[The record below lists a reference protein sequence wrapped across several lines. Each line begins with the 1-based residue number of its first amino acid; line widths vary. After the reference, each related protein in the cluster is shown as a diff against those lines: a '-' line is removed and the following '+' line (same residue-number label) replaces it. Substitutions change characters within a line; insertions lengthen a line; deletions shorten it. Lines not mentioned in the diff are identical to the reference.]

1 MSHIRH
7 LSRDPG
13 VPKSPTAPEVQGNAL
28 KAAPSMSHIQPLINH
43 FGGLAN
49 LRTRVTISHCKQSP
63 LGEGGLSVGVGGGV
77 CHTHPPK
84 GKRKADQNTLSLLL

>member
-7 LSRDPG
+7 PWRDPG
-13 VPKSPTAPEVQGNAL
+13 VPKSPTAPEVQGNAP
-28 KAAPSMSHIQPLINH
+28 KAAPSTSHIQSLINH

-49 LRTRVTISHCKQSP
+49 LRTRVTISRCKQSP
-63 LGEGGLSVGVGGGV
+63 LGEGGLSVGVGGE

-84 GKRKADQNTLSLLL
+84 GERKADQNTLSLLL